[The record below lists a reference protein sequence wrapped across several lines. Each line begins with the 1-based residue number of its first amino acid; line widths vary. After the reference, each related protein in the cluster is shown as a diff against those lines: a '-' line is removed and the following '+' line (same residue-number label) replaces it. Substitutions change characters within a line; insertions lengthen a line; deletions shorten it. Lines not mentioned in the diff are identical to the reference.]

1 MSEKMRLCPSPEL
14 CGVKRH
20 RPGTVC
26 LSDVRG
32 KGSVSSKS
40 GMASITPD
48 HFNDEEEEAVAFENE
63 TFADMANT
71 LYPDTENPAAKLEEY
86 LSSQTADDAYSVFED
101 ADQNRL
107 RPYTSIPD
115 ADDLAKRM
123 ELSMAMSYKRMHS
136 DGGYIGDLDYFYE
149 SNPEIAEAIQG
160 AGEYYKRNVYPQT
173 NVGKFRSKVD
183 GMAGDGEKWNQVLRD
198 RGLGTESREGGY
210 GGNHWNGSKS
220 GLYGKEL
227 KSAIA
232 DDFRAMRDA
241 GALAKDVK
249 ITLSMR
255 PHYGNTYSVTEPPGF
270 ASLPDGERRLARKE
284 LEGRI
289 RNVHNA
295 YSYYASDPQID
306 NFNAGP
312 SANFRW
318 KDSEKNEIRDW

>member
-26 LSDVRG
+26 LSEARG
-32 KGSVSSKS
+32 KNGSAVKS
-40 GMASITPD
+40 GMASITPN
-48 HFNDEEEEAVAFENE
+48 HHSDEEEEAIDFENE
-63 TFADMANT
+63 TFAETANL
-71 LYPDTENPAAKLEEY
+71 LYPDTDNPAAKLEDT
-86 LSSQTADDAYSVFED
+86 LSSFTADEAYSVFED
-101 ADQNRL
+101 AEQNRL
-107 RPYTSIPD
+107 RPYSSIPD
-115 ADDLAKRM
+115 ADYLAKRA
-123 ELSMAMSYKRMHS
+123 ELNMAIAYTAQNGQR
-136 DGGYIGDLDYFYE
+136 YIPDLDHFYQE
-149 SNPEIAEAIQG
+149 NPDLAEAIQG
-160 AGEYYKRNVYPQT
+160 AAAYYKRNVYPDT

-183 GMAGDGEKWNQVLRD
+183 SMAGDGDKWNQVLRE
-198 RGLGTESREGGY
+198 RGLGTEAREGGY
-210 GGNHWNGSKS
+210 GGGHWNGSKS

-227 KSAIA
+227 KAAIA
-232 DDFRAMRDA
+232 DDFRAMRNA
-241 GALAKDVK
+241 GALGKDVK

-270 ASLPDGERRLARKE
+270 ALMPEGERRLARKE

-295 YSYYASDPQID
+295 YSYYASDPQVD